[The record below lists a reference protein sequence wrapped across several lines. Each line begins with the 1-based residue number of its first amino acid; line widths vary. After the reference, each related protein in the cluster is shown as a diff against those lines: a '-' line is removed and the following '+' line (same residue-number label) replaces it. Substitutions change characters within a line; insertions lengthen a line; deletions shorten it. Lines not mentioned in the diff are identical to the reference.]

1 MQRDDD
7 IAIIKASLDELINND
22 SSKIKYEAIMA
33 VANHSMNLDIHID
46 DNGHHQVLW
55 YNRKLDGSFDENLSK
70 LVEYINDLNK

>member
-7 IAIIKASLDELINND
+7 IAIIKASLDELANNS

-46 DNGHHQVLW
+46 DTGHHQVLW
-55 YNRKLDGSFDENLSK
+55 YNRKLEGSFDDNLSK